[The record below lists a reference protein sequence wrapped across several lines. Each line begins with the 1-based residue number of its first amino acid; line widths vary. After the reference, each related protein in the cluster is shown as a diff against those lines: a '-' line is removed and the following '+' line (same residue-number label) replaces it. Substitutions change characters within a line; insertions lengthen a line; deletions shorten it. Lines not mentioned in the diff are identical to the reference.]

1 MAEKYE
7 LAEKDYIKGMKYKD
21 IAEKHD
27 VSINTVKSWKVRH
40 KWERNGVHTK
50 EKGVHTKKKKDAKGA
65 KDKKDKEKKV
75 RYPNGHPGNKN
86 PVKKF
91 TQRNQAARKHG
102 LYSRYMPAETL
113 EIMEMINEAEPAD
126 LIWSQIQI
134 QYAAI
139 IRAQQIMNVEHK
151 GEMIKELKKAKY
163 EYIEM
168 QGKENKGKFEKVAT
182 EEEFDFQ
189 FAWDRQA
196 TFLNAQ
202 SRALSELRATIKQF
216 DEMASVDDERRLKLE
231 NMRLM
236 AEKTKAELKK
246 LEGGDSEKPI
256 EIFISRKEVRGNGE
270 TS

>member
-21 IAEKHD
+21 IAEKHG

-40 KWERNGVHTK
+40 NWNRDGVHTK
-50 EKGVHTKKKKDAKGA
+50 EKSVHTKKKKDAKGT
-65 KDKKDKEKKV
+65 KDKKKV

-91 TQRNQAARKHG
+91 TQRNQAALKHG

-139 IRAQQIMNVEHK
+139 IRSQQIMNVKSKE
-151 GEMIKELKKAKY
+151 EMIKEIKK
-163 EYIEM
+163 E
-168 QGKENKGKFEKVAT
+168 KFEFIPTAKKGEYT
-182 EEEFDFQ
+182 EVTTEIEYEFQ

-246 LEGGDSEKPI
+246 LEDGDSEKPI
-256 EIFISRKEVRGNGE
+256 EIFIQRKSERG
-270 TS
+270 